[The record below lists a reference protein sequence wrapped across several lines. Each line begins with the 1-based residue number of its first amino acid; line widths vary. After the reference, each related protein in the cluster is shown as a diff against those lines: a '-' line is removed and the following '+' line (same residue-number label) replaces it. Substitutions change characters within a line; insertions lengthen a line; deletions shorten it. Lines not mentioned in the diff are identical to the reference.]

1 MKHLSQCVSPFK
13 DETLSSWLY
22 RISLQRKAIDINRV
36 NILPKVEMLW
46 DGPVPHSIDFDFDFS
61 SDFAKNAALITGLS
75 SKIIT
80 KTFAPQTHK
89 LVSWARRTLF
99 CKSCLSADIASGQ
112 LPGWRKSWCYRESV
126 HCVYHREELVSLEQ
140 APTISKSW
148 DAFVQ
153 NVHAIHP
160 KPTIDVERLSLL
172 CFNLSNRISKRKK
185 ECSLTELELFA
196 KLFDVFLMARTF
208 RSRAGVAH
216 YMFGSRSVPFLER
229 VTSYADSIKYG
240 AEVSG
245 ARAKYGSL
253 FMVAYLMDL
262 LTDREIDIVA
272 NVAGVVNISFP
283 SSKSIIPTI
292 YFGCGDVS
300 DYEYLHGFLGV
311 FKRIPGSKIDNLFAR
326 LERDVG
332 RRIFSRDFKFGSR

>member
-22 RISLQRKAIDINRV
+22 RISLQRKIKGINRI
-36 NILPKVEMLW
+36 NILPNVEMQW
-46 DGPVPHSIDFDFDFS
+46 DGPVPHSIDFDFDFT
-61 SDFAKNAALITGLS
+61 SDFFKNAALITGFS
-75 SKIIT
+75 SKTIT
-80 KTFAPQTHK
+80 KKFEPQNHK

-112 LPGWRKSWCYRESV
+112 LPGWRKSWCYRESM

-153 NVHAIHP
+153 NVHAVHP
-160 KPTIDVERLSLL
+160 KPTINVERLSLL
-172 CFNLSNRISKRKK
+172 CFNLSHRIFKRKK
-185 ECSLTELELFA
+185 ACSLTELELFR
-196 KLFDVFLMARTF
+196 KLSDVFLMARTF

-216 YMFGSRSVPFLER
+216 YTFGSRSVPFLER
-229 VTSYADSIKYG
+229 VTSYADSIEYG

-253 FMVAYLMDL
+253 FMAAYLMDL
-262 LTDREIDIVA
+262 LTDSEIDNVGK
-272 NVAGVVNISFP
+272 VAGMLNIFFP

-292 YFGCGDVS
+292 YFGCSDVS
-300 DYEYLHGFLGV
+300 DYEYLHGFFGV

-332 RRIFSRDFKFGSR
+332 QRIFCRDFKFGSR